1 MQDILGKMV
10 TSVRRELLAPD
21 DASRSI
27 HECAAL
33 LGLQLSSDIPE
44 TTLIVSGMRQLA
56 LRRDLLEAFEKFG
69 DIEDAAVSS
78 NSRGFGAFVALV
90 QTLNYNYIHNRK
102 PVLTQYFHLQ
112 ISDSCQESFAFD
124 HRDRF
129 KEHWMTIAKII

>member
-21 DASRSI
+21 DASRTI

-44 TTLIVSGMRQLA
+44 TTLIVSGMRQRA

-69 DIEDAAVSS
+69 EIEDAAVSS
-78 NSRGFGAFVALV
+78 NSRGFGKCIDLIKALAER
-90 QTLNYNYIHNRK
+90 LNNAHPK
-102 PVLTQYFHLQ
+102 PHP
-112 ISDSCQESFAFD
+112 
-124 HRDRF
+124 
-129 KEHWMTIAKII
+129 W